1 MISYMIVRTYDTLD
15 SVREDLRSSDL
26 KMAIH
31 SFMNINIGITY
42 DLIAS
47 GDPSFA
53 FAASPNLL
61 FQFRQLGIRL
71 ELGMQLK
78 AQSNVRQT
86 VPYKLSLTPL
96 ATL

>member
-53 FAASPNLL
+53 FAASPNSQPS
-61 FQFRQLGIRL
+61 FPIPPTWNQLGTWN
-71 ELGMQLK
+71 
-78 AQSNVRQT
+78 A
-86 VPYKLSLTPL
+86 
-96 ATL
+96 A